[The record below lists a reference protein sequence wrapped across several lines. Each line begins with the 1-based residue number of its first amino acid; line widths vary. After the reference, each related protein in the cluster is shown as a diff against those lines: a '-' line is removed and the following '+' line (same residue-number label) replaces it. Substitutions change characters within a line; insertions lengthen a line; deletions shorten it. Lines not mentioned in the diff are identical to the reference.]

1 MKKFKYRLE
10 TMLKLKEHAERERQ
24 KDHARAMGDV
34 HRQKEKLAEIGSARE
49 RAVDYQRQQVQKHL
63 SIVTMLSCSRYLLRL
78 KGETML
84 GREALTG
91 LERTAEKKRQRLV
104 EAARQRRIYERLRE
118 KQKERY
124 YEEIEHTETVQL
136 NEIALNNHAHRAR
149 NR

>member
-34 HRQKEKLAEIGSARE
+34 HRQKVKLAEIGSSRD
-49 RAVDYQRQQVQKHL
+49 RAVDYQRRQVQTRL
-63 SIVTMLSCSRYLLRL
+63 SIATMLSCSRYLLKL
-78 KGETML
+78 KGETMV
-84 GREALTG
+84 GREALVS

-104 EAARQRRIYERLRE
+104 DASRQRRIYERLKE

-124 YEEIEHTETVQL
+124 YEEIEHIEAVQL
-136 NEIALNNHAHRAR
+136 DEVALNNHAHRAR